1 MNNLY
6 VKIFLAI
13 LLVVILMTQGFWMFN
28 DARKRGD
35 KRYWLWGIFGLLNF
49 PTNLIVYLIITR
61 VIIDRNRKN
70 NI

>member
-13 LLVVILMTQGFWMFN
+13 LLVIILMAQGFWMFN

-35 KRYWLWGIFGLLNF
+35 KRYWLWGIFGLLNI

-61 VIIDRNRKN
+61 IIIDRYKKK
-70 NI
+70 